1 MTKQDSQQHP
11 PTDFFVINE
20 DTGLPIQEKS
30 AIGHAIQAVINEGL
44 TVELI
49 RKQLRDKYGLEV
61 DEKRIEEHCRFYT
74 AEAGN
79 RKKPTLSFDE
89 KFKSVR
95 LIDQPPNWRTANPD
109 GSPKAKH

>member
-1 MTKQDSQQHP
+1 
-11 PTDFFVINE
+11 
-20 DTGLPIQEKS
+20 
-30 AIGHAIQAVINEGL
+30 
-44 TVELI
+44 
-49 RKQLRDKYGLEV
+49 V